1 MLRKIVLSFV
11 GIVICIIPVWA
22 IFCVL
27 VMAEVVKP
35 TWMKKTKHTI
45 MHVHP
50 EYTVRQ
56 SITQYVPVFGNW
68 APFGKGIDTEETV
81 RYAR

>member
-1 MLRKIVLSFV
+1 MKKVISYTV
-11 GIVICIIPVWA
+11 GIFLSILFVFT
-22 IFCVL
+22 IFSILC
-27 VMAEVVKP
+27 MAEIVKP
-35 TWMKKTKHTI
+35 TWMVKTKHTI

-50 EYTVRQ
+50 EYTVKQ

-68 APFGKGIDTEETV
+68 TPFGKGIDTEETV

>member
-1 MLRKIVLSFV
+1 MGKVFSYAV
-11 GIVICIIPVWA
+11 GIFLSILFVFT
-22 IFCVL
+22 IFSILC
-27 VMAEVVKP
+27 MSEIVKP
-35 TWMKKTKHTI
+35 TWMVKTKHTI

-50 EYTVRQ
+50 EYTVKQ

-68 APFGKGIDTEETV
+68 TPFGKGIDTEETV

>member
-1 MLRKIVLSFV
+1 MKKVISYIAGIFLSILF
-11 GIVICIIPVWA
+11 
-22 IFCVL
+22 IFSIFYILC
-27 VMAEVVKP
+27 MSEIVKP
-35 TWMKKTKHTI
+35 TWMVKTKHTI

-50 EYTVRQ
+50 GYTVKQ

-68 APFGKGIDTEETV
+68 TPFGKGIDTEETV